1 MPPKKLRTTKPDLV
15 LIEEVGDILKK
26 MMKNKLELEAV
37 QKKYKKLKS
46 KPAPAI
52 PVGKLPAL
60 PMKKNGK
67 KVTMANADEPV
78 FTWALK
84 SSKPRLG
91 GAHIT
96 YEVRL
101 KENGDVTCNCPGWAF
116 KRPGKARGCK
126 HTNIVGAE
134 AQDIYKKYKK
144 GEMLPVLD
152 LEPDIV
158 KSASIAS
165 TLEATKGKEGEHY
178 KFGRVISID

>member
-1 MPPKKLRTTKPDLV
+1 MPPKKRTSKPDPV
-15 LIEEVGDILKK
+15 FIEEVGDLIKK
-26 MMKNKLELEAV
+26 MMDNQKELESV

-46 KPAPAI
+46 KPAPAL

-60 PMKKNGK
+60 VMKKNGK
-67 KVTMANADEPV
+67 KVTMVNADEPV

-91 GAHIT
+91 GAHIV

-126 HTNIVGAE
+126 HTHIVGSEAE
-134 AQDIYKKYKK
+134 EIYKKYKK

-152 LEPDIV
+152 TEPDVV
-158 KSASIAS
+158 KKASLSS
-165 TLEATKGKEGEHY
+165 TLEAAKSKEDGHY